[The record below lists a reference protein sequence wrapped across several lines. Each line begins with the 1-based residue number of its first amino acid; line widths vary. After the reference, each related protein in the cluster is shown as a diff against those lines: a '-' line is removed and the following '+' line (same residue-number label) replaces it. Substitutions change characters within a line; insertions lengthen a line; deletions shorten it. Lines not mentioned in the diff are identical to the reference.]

1 MELGNAAWG
10 QGICDRVLRRAGGM
24 LERAGRRLR
33 RVGGRREVWLDV
45 GAHLGEWTFPCAA
58 GDPTLLV
65 YAFEPNLA
73 VAARRIGVL
82 PNFVVLPM
90 AVAEQDGCA
99 TFYLNTF
106 AAASS
111 LLPLNPEGVKRWI
124 GGESLRVERQ
134 LAIPT
139 IRLDTFLNRMEL
151 GRVDYLKIDA
161 QGGDLSVV
169 RSAGDRLRDIR
180 KIALEVQ
187 TTEIPLYSGA
197 AGRTEVVAYL
207 ERAGFVLAGSEC
219 QNHQQE
225 ENLTFVNR
233 TLA

>member
-1 MELGNAAWG
+1 
-10 QGICDRVLRRAGGM
+10 M

-124 GGESLRVERQ
+124 GGDSLQVDRQ
-134 LAIPT
+134 IVVST
-139 IRLDTFLNRMEL
+139 IRLDTFLNLMEIEQ
-151 GRVDYLKIDA
+151 VDHLKIDA

-169 RSAGDRLRDIR
+169 RSAGSRLAHIR
-180 KIALEVQ
+180 KISLEVQ
-187 TTEIPLYSGA
+187 TTPTALYCGA
-197 AGRTEVVAYL
+197 GGKDETTAYL
-207 ERAGFVLAGSEC
+207 QGANFDLVKSER
-219 QNHQQE
+219 QNHEQE
-225 ENLTFVNR
+225 ENLVYVNR
-233 TLA
+233 SFAGKR